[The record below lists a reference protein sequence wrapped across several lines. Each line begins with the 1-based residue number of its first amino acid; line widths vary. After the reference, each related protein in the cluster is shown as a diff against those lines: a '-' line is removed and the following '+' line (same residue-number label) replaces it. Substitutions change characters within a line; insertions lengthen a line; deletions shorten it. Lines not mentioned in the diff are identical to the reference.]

1 MISIIFWSDSLS
13 LQIRTLKARPG
24 LESVSSDSCSEPWP
38 GVEGW
43 GGVLQ
48 VNKGRKG
55 TQGRGQGLSGGPAIG
70 GWKREV
76 GLRPDKQGAEVHV
89 WGASAIRLGDR

>member
-1 MISIIFWSDSLS
+1 M
-13 LQIRTLKARPG
+13 
-24 LESVSSDSCSEPWP
+24 
-38 GVEGW
+38 
-43 GGVLQ
+43 
-48 VNKGRKG
+48 NKGRKG

-89 WGASAIRLGDR
+89 WGASAIRLGD